1 MATSAMLAAAGAVL
15 AASAAAIFET
25 SPEQH
30 GARGAPH
37 DDTGPITAA
46 LASCAGHADGCRVV
60 FARSYLSGPLRV
72 NASRVELSIT
82 GTLAMLPRAQY
93 PSAEQGP
100 FLSNAPGVSALRIT
114 GGGLVDGNGHA
125 WWPCKYLGCWRP
137 HLMAFDTVHGLS
149 IGPLRMQ
156 NPPVRASS
164 CLSPGLSNV

>member
-1 MATSAMLAAAGAVL
+1 MLAAAGALL

-37 DDTGPITAA
+37 DDSDTGPITAA

-100 FLSNAPGVSALRIT
+100 FLSNAPGVSALRIS

-149 IGPLRMQ
+149 IG
-156 NPPVRASS
+156 
-164 CLSPGLSNV
+164 

>member
-1 MATSAMLAAAGAVL
+1 MS
-15 AASAAAIFET
+15 
-25 SPEQH
+25 
-30 GARGAPH
+30 
-37 DDTGPITAA
+37 
-46 LASCAGHADGCRVV
+46 
-60 FARSYLSGPLRV
+60 SYLSGPLRV

-93 PSAEQGP
+93 PATEQGP